1 MQDDSALAGQADL
14 GHDLRGLVMRLAHMQ
29 RKRRVQAA
37 CQLKLLAEHLA
48 LHLARREVV
57 VVVQAD
63 LAHAAANGLGQ
74 KALHGLTRLDVE
86 VLGVVRVAPH
96 QKAHLRHH
104 RELAE
109 RVEHAGGAPS
119 VENLGALA
127 LPAVKVGKHRLGVA
141 RVIGG
146 VDDRHQKAHAGH
158 SRTRKSE
165 RGVYVPQARE
175 MRVALGDG
183 TRCRRKRERRLLLRA
198 EEAGV
203 LGMGGR

>member
-1 MQDDSALAGQADL
+1 M
-14 GHDLRGLVMRLAHMQ
+14 
-29 RKRRVQAA
+29 
-37 CQLKLLAEHLA
+37 
-48 LHLARREVV
+48 
-57 VVVQAD
+57 VVQAD

-86 VLGVVRVAPH
+86 VLGVVRVASH

-104 RELAE
+104 RGLAE

-119 VENLGALA
+119 AENLGALA

-141 RVIGG
+141 RVIGR
-146 VDDRHQKAHAGH
+146 VDDRHQKTHASH
-158 SRTRKSE
+158 SRTCEGK

-183 TRCRRKRERRLLLRA
+183 TRRRRKRERRLLLRA

-203 LGMGGR
+203 LGMGGRQELGI